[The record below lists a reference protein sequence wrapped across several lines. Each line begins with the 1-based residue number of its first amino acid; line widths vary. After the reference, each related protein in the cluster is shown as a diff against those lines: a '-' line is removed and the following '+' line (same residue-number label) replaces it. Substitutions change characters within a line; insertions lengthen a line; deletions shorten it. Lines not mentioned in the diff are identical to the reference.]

1 MLSALARLKA
11 PWPHALLVGT
21 LCMLLAVVE
30 HANGRFDL
38 YDLQV
43 YHGAASDLLA
53 GRPVYGVSH
62 GLDSGVFKYAPA
74 MALAFVP
81 LALLPF
87 PVAALLHFAAIA
99 VAFVAAMH
107 WADRGVR
114 THFLNGAE
122 SSSRTVLLATL
133 VTVVHLHRELTLGNI
148 NVLLLTVL
156 LAAAALLLKGRDAW
170 GGLLVG
176 MAVVAKPHFALLVP
190 LLLVRGRWK
199 ALTAAAGAVA
209 VCLLAPAA
217 VLGWAGNLALHREWV
232 DQMARHNARMIH
244 LPGDSYENVNTL
256 YTLLHRW
263 VLGPLGASGGRAEV
277 LGILAM
283 VALLVGAWVIWRV
296 WADRQQPERR
306 NAAFLAEWYLLLAL
320 VPSLTVTDTEHF
332 LLALP
337 LVLWLLHHL
346 AHTQVRWQW
355 GLGAL
360 ILFAHGGNWEDLWG
374 PWSDVAAHASVL
386 GAANVALV
394 VWCILLASHRAVNL
408 SVARSSS

>member
-148 NVLLLTVL
+148 NVLLLALL
-156 LAAAALLLKGRDAW
+156 LAAAGLLLRGRDRW
-170 GGLLVG
+170 GSILLGL
-176 MAVVAKPHFALLVP
+176 AVVAKPHFVLLLPLLV
-190 LLLVRGRWK
+190 VRGRWM
-199 ALTAAAGAVA
+199 ALTAAAGTVVA
-209 VCLLAPAA
+209 CLLAPALM
-217 VLGWAGNLALHREWV
+217 LGWDGNLALHREWV

-277 LGILAM
+277 MGILAV
-283 VALLVGAWVIWRV
+283 VALLVGAWVIQR
-296 WADRQQPERR
+296 ARTDRNAPERR
-306 NAAFLAEWYLLLAL
+306 PAAFLAEWCILLAL

-332 LLALP
+332 LFALP

-346 AHTQVRWQW
+346 RTTPVRWQRW
-355 GLGAL
+355 LGAL
-360 ILFAHGGNWEDLWG
+360 ILFAYGGNWEDLWG
-374 PWSDVAAHASVL
+374 SWSDVAAHASVL

-394 VWCILLASHRAVNL
+394 LWSIALASHSTLNL
-408 SVARSSS
+408 SAARSSS